1 MIRAL
6 GGALLLGLLVAGSAA
21 SAELEGL
28 VVPEEIRVNDR
39 PLRLNGFGR
48 RQATRFFVTG
58 TVYVAALHVESPSRE
73 ADRILESDE
82 LKQITLRYLYPIE
95 EADMKRAWA
104 HSFEQSCPERDCAR
118 WATPIADFDELVRG
132 VSPGDTY
139 IYRFFPD
146 RVELELDGDPLGSIA
161 APGFSALLLATWIG
175 PAPPT
180 QDLKRALL
188 GASSE

>member
-6 GGALLLGLLVAGSAA
+6 GRALLLGLLLAGSAR

-28 VVPEEIRVNDR
+28 SIPDEIRVDDR

-48 RQATRFFVTG
+48 REATRFFITG

-73 ADRILESDE
+73 ADRILQSDE
-82 LKQITLRYLYPIE
+82 LKQITLRYLYAIE

-104 HSFEQSCPERDCAR
+104 YSFEQSCPKRDCAA
-118 WATPIADFDELVRG
+118 WEKPIASFDGLVRG

-139 IYRFFPD
+139 VYRFFPD
-146 RVELELDGDPLGSIA
+146 RVEVELDGAPLGSIA
-161 APGFSALLLATWIG
+161 APGFSALLLSTWIG
-175 PAPPT
+175 SAPPT
-180 QDLKRALL
+180 QDLKQALL
-188 GASSE
+188 GGSNE